1 MVGAV
6 VPFDSNSQM
15 WEEYCDVLDHFLA
28 NDMKEAEQK
37 RVVLLS
43 DVGAQTYALM
53 RNLLSLI
60 KPGDRTHE
68 DI

>member
-1 MVGAV
+1 M
-6 VPFDSNSQM
+6 
-15 WEEYCDVLDHFLA
+15 A